1 MKLRAGFVSNSSASS
16 FILKKKDLK
25 KWQICAIKYHLE
37 FGRLLGVEYSDH
49 ECDRWEIMGIKNKQ
63 SKIIQLST
71 TMTNFS
77 MRDFLK
83 KIGVPDEVVPEEREW
98 D

>member
-1 MKLRAGFVSNSSASS
+1 MKLRTGFVSNSSSSS

-25 KWQICAIKYHLE
+25 KWQICAIRYHLE
-37 FGRLLGVEYSDH
+37 FGKLLGIEYSD
-49 ECDRWEIMGIKNKQ
+49 EEYNRWETLGIKNKK
-63 SKIIQLST
+63 SEIIQLST

-77 MRDFLK
+77 MREFLK